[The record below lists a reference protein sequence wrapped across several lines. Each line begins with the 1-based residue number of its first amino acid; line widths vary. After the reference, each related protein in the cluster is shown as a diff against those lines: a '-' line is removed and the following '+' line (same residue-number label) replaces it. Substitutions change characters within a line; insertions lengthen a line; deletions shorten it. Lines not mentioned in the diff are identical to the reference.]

1 MKENQRIT
9 LTKRLLQEALFRLL
23 EQMPLDKISIT
34 QLCTEAGINRATF
47 YRHYETP
54 SDMLLQMQ
62 IDFSRQ
68 LQQHHPAENI
78 SDLPQYIES
87 LLTDLYEHA
96 DEIKVFLK
104 NNTSSD
110 LLTFISHTFELF
122 LNQYNF
128 STKLDADSLKLLA
141 AFTTG
146 GSYHMLRQWLL
157 GEIEKTPKEMTDL
170 IINVLQYISS
180 QQRLSP

>member
-78 SDLPQYIES
+78 SDLPQ
-87 LLTDLYEHA
+87 
-96 DEIKVFLK
+96 
-104 NNTSSD
+104 
-110 LLTFISHTFELF
+110 
-122 LNQYNF
+122 
-128 STKLDADSLKLLA
+128 
-141 AFTTG
+141 
-146 GSYHMLRQWLL
+146 
-157 GEIEKTPKEMTDL
+157 
-170 IINVLQYISS
+170 
-180 QQRLSP
+180 